1 MADLGP
7 VSRFKM
13 ASFQMSSQSRH
24 SVRAV
29 SPHRSDFGGE
39 HGVEAGDELG
49 IRSHSASRL

>member
-1 MADLGP
+1 MADPGQNPL
-7 VSRFKM
+7 KM